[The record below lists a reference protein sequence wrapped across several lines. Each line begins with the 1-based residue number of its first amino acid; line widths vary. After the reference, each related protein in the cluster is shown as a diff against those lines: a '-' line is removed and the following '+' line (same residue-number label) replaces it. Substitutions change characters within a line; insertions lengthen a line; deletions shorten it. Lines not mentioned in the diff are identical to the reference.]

1 MKNQV
6 KNTVVTVIISL
17 FLLVTF
23 LMCIFRQPA
32 DISVSER
39 RPLAQLPDFTWEEIV
54 DGTNIDEFEDYT
66 LDQFPLRDTFRSIK
80 AWVQFNIFRQ
90 MDNNDIYVV
99 DGTVSKLEYPLKPD
113 MVTYA
118 TNHWKTIYEK
128 YLADTDAKI
137 YYSVVPDKNYF
148 IAEENGYPALDYEG
162 MVEQLNGQ
170 IDYMTY
176 INIFDCLE
184 IGDYYK
190 TDSHWS
196 QDKILDVA
204 DRLASEMGIREK
216 LSFNFTTHQLSP
228 FYGVYHGQ
236 SALSMAPDTI
246 TYLTNDVIEAATVF
260 NFETKKTTSIYD
272 LEKFNGTDPYDVFL
286 SGAAAYL
293 TIENPNAV
301 EERELIIF
309 RDSFGSSLTPLLIE
323 GYSKITVL
331 DTRYIM
337 SQMLGSV
344 VDFSTADDVLF
355 IYSASIINSSTALR

>member
-6 KNTVVTVIISL
+6 KNIVVTVVISL
-17 FLLVTF
+17 FFMVMF
-23 LMCIFRQPA
+23 VMCIFHEPV
-32 DISVSER
+32 DISTSER
-39 RPLAQLPDFTWEEIV
+39 RKLAQFPTLTWAEII
-54 DGTNIDEFEDYT
+54 DGKNIDEFEDYT

-90 MDNNDIYVV
+90 KDNNDIYVV
-99 DGTVSKLEYPLKPD
+99 NGSVSKLEYPLRES
-113 MVTYA
+113 MVDYA
-118 TNHWKTIYEK
+118 MDHWKSIYDK
-128 YLADTDAKI
+128 HFANTDAKV

-148 IAEENGYPALDYEG
+148 MAEANGYPAMDYEA
-162 MVEQLNGQ
+162 MIAQLNSG

-176 INIFDCLE
+176 INIMDCLE
-184 IGDYYK
+184 IGDYYT

-204 DRLASEMGIREK
+204 DRLATAMGVRDK
-216 LSFNFTTHQLSP
+216 MSFEFTAKQLAP

-236 SALSMAPDTI
+236 SALSLKPDTI

-260 NFETKKTTSIYD
+260 NFEKKKDTSVYD

-286 SGAAAYL
+286 SGATAYL
-293 TIENPNAV
+293 VIENPNAT

-355 IYSASIINSSTALR
+355 IYSTAIINNSTALR

>member
-1 MKNQV
+1 MKNHV
-6 KNTVVTVIISL
+6 KNIVVTLMISL
-17 FLLVTF
+17 FLLVMF
-23 LMCIFRQPA
+23 LMCVLHEPI
-32 DISVSER
+32 DISTSER
-39 RPLAQLPDFTWEEIV
+39 RQLAQFPTLTWAEII
-54 DGTNIDEFEDYT
+54 DGKNIDEFEDYT
-66 LDQFPLRDTFRSIK
+66 LDQFPMRDTFRSIK

-90 MDNNDIYVV
+90 KDNNDIYVV
-99 DGTVSKLEYPLKPD
+99 DGSVSKLEYPLNES

-118 TNHWKTIYEK
+118 MDHWKAIYEK
-128 YLADTDAKI
+128 HFANTDAKV

-148 IAEENGYPALDYEG
+148 MAEPNGYLAMDYEA
-162 MVEQLNGQ
+162 MIAQLNSG

-176 INIFDCLE
+176 INIMDCLE
-184 IGDYYK
+184 IGDYYM

-204 DRLASEMGIREK
+204 DRLASAMGVRDK
-216 LSFNFTTHQLSP
+216 LSFEFETKQLSP

-236 SALSMAPDTI
+236 SALALKPDTI

-260 NFETKKTTSIYD
+260 NFETQKTIPVYN
-272 LEKFNGTDPYDVFL
+272 LEKFNGNDPYDVFL

-293 TIENPNAV
+293 VIENPNAV

-344 VDFSTADDVLF
+344 VDFSTVDDVLF
-355 IYSASIINSSTALR
+355 IYSTAIINNSTALR